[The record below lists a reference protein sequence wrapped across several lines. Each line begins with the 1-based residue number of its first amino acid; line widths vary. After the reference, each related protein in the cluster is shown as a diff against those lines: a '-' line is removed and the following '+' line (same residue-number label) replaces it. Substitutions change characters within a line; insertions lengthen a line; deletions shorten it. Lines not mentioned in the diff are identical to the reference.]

1 MPSER
6 RPGPVPGPAEP
17 AEPDPPRRSAPR
29 GRGSDRAT
37 ASERSTLGALA
48 VALGVGTT
56 TVVASLLAIPAVLW
70 SRDRGVPAVARVWAQ
85 LCLRIAGVTV
95 RLEDRSGGLVPPYV
109 VMVNH
114 TSHFDVPA
122 LYAVLPI
129 PVRFVAKRE
138 LQYVPIF
145 GQVLAL
151 GAAIMIDRGH
161 KSRAI
166 ASIERAGG
174 AIRRGASVVLFPE
187 GTRTPPGRLG
197 PLKKGPFHLAV
208 EAQVPVLPVGIIGTG
223 GVLPRGSWRTRPG
236 EVVVRIGA
244 PLVPPFATPQG
255 AVAAVEADRAR
266 AALVDRVTA
275 ALCAAAELVPDAD
288 ASGPPAQSS
297 EDTA

>member
-1 MPSER
+1 M
-6 RPGPVPGPAEP
+6 
-17 AEPDPPRRSAPR
+17 
-29 GRGSDRAT
+29 
-37 ASERSTLGALA
+37 ASERSTPAAVVVAVGIGA
-48 VALGVGTT
+48 TT
-56 TVVASLLAIPAVLW
+56 IAASLLAIPAVLW
-70 SRDRGVPAVARVWAQ
+70 SRDRGVPAVARVWAR
-85 LCLRIAGVTV
+85 LCLRIAGVRV
-95 RLEDRSGGLVPPYV
+95 RLEDRSGGLRPPYV

-161 KSRAI
+161 KARAI
-166 ASIERAGG
+166 ASIERAGR

-197 PLKKGPFHLAV
+197 PLKKGPFHLAT
-208 EAQVPVLPVGIIGTG
+208 EARVPVLPIGILGTG
-223 GVLPRGSWRTRPG
+223 AVLPRGTWRSRPG

-244 PLVPPFATPQG
+244 PLAVPDTTAATGDG
-255 AVAAVEADRAR
+255 ADQAR
-266 AALVDRVTA
+266 ADLVERVTA
-275 ALCAAAELVPDAD
+275 ALCAAADLVPEGLTAPGQ
-288 ASGPPAQSS
+288 APSP